1 MIVKMW
7 NIKAGGNA
15 KENLKRSID
24 YIQDKNKTTDKNL
37 KENLNYIKDE
47 NKTNIQNSLEYV
59 DDDLKTKGTYVSGV
73 DCSDDMDIAMEE
85 FFNIRKRDL
94 QAVGKDTKFDP
105 NEVIAVHLV
114 QSFREG
120 EVDPYTAHQC
130 GIDLINK
137 IGGFKAVIATH
148 AEGTDN
154 IHNHIILNAYAT
166 DPMEKYGTVNKMKF
180 YNNRETLEQ
189 LKNYN
194 DEIAL
199 ERGLSIEW
207 GRSQLSKQIAD
218 ENGIEYSDKKQNQSM
233 YENRINNSFK
243 QKLRDTIDDVKLN
256 TNSYNDFIDEMKKRG
271 YTIRDT
277 NKTISFI
284 DDNDPN
290 MKKPIRGKRLGDE
303 YSKSSLTE
311 YFELNEKQK
320 QKLIDDKYYTRDDV
334 KIPRDG
340 KTQNELEIESA
351 VIIVARSKSQNWKI
365 DNFMNA
371 LDVMKNEKL
380 YSKNDIKNRLNE
392 FGKKYA
398 GFNAE
403 TKRLNNAIEK
413 YKKMDN
419 ALSVYNNDPTDI
431 NRKMLIALDVKKI
444 DDEKY
449 YKNKI
454 NELQQ
459 RLDMINDERNILNQ
473 RFKNVSFLDEQL
485 QYANSADYLYG
496 EKYDIVEWHIDYTP
510 TLDELYYNDYFEYV
524 KIMDTLPEPDIGK
537 IIDMAP
543 DLPNYENVKFDDV
556 YVDDNLNI
564 IDITNYDK
572 SILDNFEKMSYDEYT
587 DLINNVPEFEIE
599 NVPEH
604 IIEFE
609 QIGEPEIFIQFD
621 EPVILPTDDDM
632 NDYLKNYY
640 DEISYNENEIVRDK
654 NRDEKHIEQLNGKPL
669 IVER

>member
-15 KENLKRSID
+15 KANLKRSID
-24 YIQDKNKTTDKNL
+24 YIQDKDKTTDKNL
-37 KENLNYIKDE
+37 KESLNYIEDE
-47 NKTNIQNSLEYV
+47 NKTNIKKSLDYI
-59 DDDLKTKGTYVSGV
+59 DDDLKTKGTYVSGI
-73 DCSDDMDIAMEE
+73 DCSDNVDIAMEE

-94 QAVGKDTKFDP
+94 QAVGKDAKFNP

-130 GIDLINK
+130 GIELINK

-199 ERGLSIEW
+199 QRGLSIEW

-218 ENGIEYSDKKQNQSM
+218 ENGIEYDNKKQNQTM
-233 YENRINNSFK
+233 YETRLKNSFK

-256 TNSYNDFIDEMKKRG
+256 VKSYNEFIDEMKKRG
-271 YTIRDT
+271 YSIRDT

-303 YSKSSLTE
+303 YSKSSLMD
-311 YFELNEKQK
+311 YFQLDKSEK
-320 QKLIDDKYYTRDDV
+320 QKLIDDKYFIRDGV
-334 KIPRDG
+334 KIQRDG
-340 KTQNELEIESA
+340 KTQNELDLESA
-351 VIIVARSKSQNWKI
+351 VIIVARSNSVNWKI
-365 DNFMNA
+365 DNFINA

-380 YSKNDIKNRLNE
+380 YSKNDIKNRLDD

-398 GFNAE
+398 AFNAE
-403 TKRLNNAIEK
+403 TKRLNNAIQK

-419 ALSVYNNDPTDI
+419 ALSVYNDDPTDI
-431 NRKMLIALDVKKI
+431 NRKMLIALNIKKI
-444 DDEKY
+444 DDENY

-459 RLDMINDERNILNQ
+459 RLDMINDERQILNQ
-473 RFKNVSFLDEQL
+473 RFKNVNFLDEQL
-485 QYANSADYLYG
+485 HYANSAEYLYG
-496 EKYDIVEWHIDYTP
+496 EKYDIVDWYIDDYEQS
-510 TLDELYYNDYFEYV
+510 LDDLYYDDYFEYV
-524 KIMDTLPEPDIGK
+524 KIMDTMPEPDIDEL
-537 IIDMAP
+537 IDMAP
-543 DLPNYENVKFDDV
+543 PLPNYDDVNIDDV
-556 YVDDNLNI
+556 YVDENMNIINTSNYDNL
-564 IDITNYDK
+564 DG
-572 SILDNFEKMSYDEYT
+572 FEKMSYGEYN
-587 DLINNVPEFEIE
+587 DLVNHEYEFNIDDVPEYILDYE
-599 NVPEH
+599 PD
-604 IIEFE
+604 
-609 QIGEPEIFIQFD
+609 GEPEIYFQRADYPYDDFD
-621 EPVILPTDDDM
+621 DVERDDDISDKKQ
-632 NDYLKNYY
+632 NEYY
-640 DEISYNENEIVRDK
+640 
-654 NRDEKHIEQLNGKPL
+654 
-669 IVER
+669 VER

>member
-15 KENLKRSID
+15 KANLKRSID
-24 YIQDKNKTTDKNL
+24 YIQDKDKTTDKNL
-37 KENLNYIKDE
+37 KESLNYIEDE
-47 NKTNIQNSLEYV
+47 NKTNIKNSLDYI
-59 DDDLKTKGTYVSGV
+59 DDDLKTKGTYVSGI
-73 DCSDDMDIAMEE
+73 DCSDNVDIAMEE

-94 QAVGKDTKFDP
+94 QAVGKDAKFNP

-130 GIDLINK
+130 GIELINK

-166 DPMEKYGTVNKMKF
+166 DPMEKYGAVNKMKF

-218 ENGIEYSDKKQNQSM
+218 ENGIEYDDKKQNQTM
-233 YENRINNSFK
+233 YETRLKNSFK

-256 TNSYNDFIDEMKKRG
+256 VKSYNDFIDEMKKRG
-271 YTIRDT
+271 YSIRDT

-303 YSKSSLTE
+303 YSKSSLMD
-311 YFELNEKQK
+311 YFQLDKSEK
-320 QKLIDDKYYTRDDV
+320 QKLIDDKYFIRDGV
-334 KIPRDG
+334 KIQRDG
-340 KTQNELEIESA
+340 KTQNELELESA
-351 VIIVARSKSQNWKI
+351 VIIVARSNSVNWKI
-365 DNFMNA
+365 DNFINA

-380 YSKNDIKNRLNE
+380 YSKNDIKNRLDD

-398 GFNAE
+398 AFNAE
-403 TKRLNNAIEK
+403 TKRLNNAIQK

-431 NRKMLIALDVKKI
+431 NRKMLIALNIKKI
-444 DDEKY
+444 DDENY

-459 RLDMINDERNILNQ
+459 RLDMINDERQILNQ
-473 RFKNVSFLDEQL
+473 RFKNVNFLDEQL
-485 QYANSADYLYG
+485 HYANSAEYLYG
-496 EKYDIVEWHIDYTP
+496 EKYDIVDWHIDNYEQS
-510 TLDELYYNDYFEYV
+510 LDDLYYDDYFEYV
-524 KIMDTLPEPDIGK
+524 KIMDTMPEPDIDEL
-537 IIDMAP
+537 IDMAP
-543 DLPNYENVKFDDV
+543 PLPNYDDVNIDDV
-556 YVDDNLNI
+556 YVDENMNI
-564 IDITNYDK
+564 IDTSNYDN
-572 SILDNFEKMSYDEYT
+572 LDGFEKMSYGEYN
-587 DLINNVPEFEIE
+587 DLVNHEYEFNIDD
-599 NVPEH
+599 VPEH
-604 IIEFE
+604 ILDYEPD
-609 QIGEPEIFIQFD
+609 GEPEIYFQRDDYPYDDFD
-621 EPVILPTDDDM
+621 D
-632 NDYLKNYY
+632 
-640 DEISYNENEIVRDK
+640 
-654 NRDEKHIEQLNGKPL
+654 
-669 IVER
+669 VERDDYTPDKKQNEYYVER

>member
-24 YIQDKNKTTDKNL
+24 YIQDKDKTTDKNL
-37 KENLNYIKDE
+37 KESLNYIEDK
-47 NKTNIQNSLEYV
+47 NKTNIKNSLDYI
-59 DDDLKTKGTYVSGV
+59 DDDLKTKGTYVSGI
-73 DCSDDMDIAMEE
+73 DCSDNVDIAMEE

-94 QAVGKDTKFDP
+94 QAVGKDTKFNP

-130 GIDLINK
+130 GIELINK

-199 ERGLSIEW
+199 QRGLSIEW

-218 ENGIEYSDKKQNQSM
+218 ENGIEYDDKKQNQTM
-233 YENRINNSFK
+233 YETRLKNSFK

-256 TNSYNDFIDEMKKRG
+256 VKSYNDFIDEMKKRG
-271 YTIRDT
+271 YSIRDT

-303 YSKSSLTE
+303 YSKLSLMD
-311 YFELNEKQK
+311 FFQLDKSEKQK
-320 QKLIDDKYYTRDDV
+320 IIDDKYFIRDGV
-334 KIPRDG
+334 KIQRDG
-340 KTQNELEIESA
+340 KTQNELDLESA
-351 VIIVARSKSQNWKI
+351 VIIVARSNSVNWKI
-365 DNFMNA
+365 DNFINA

-380 YSKNDIKNRLNE
+380 YSKNDIKNRLDD

-403 TKRLNNAIEK
+403 TKRLNNAIQK

-431 NRKMLIALDVKKI
+431 NRKMLIALNIKKI
-444 DDEKY
+444 DDENY

-459 RLDMINDERNILNQ
+459 RLDMINDERQILNQ
-473 RFKNVSFLDEQL
+473 RFKNVNFLDEQL
-485 QYANSADYLYG
+485 HYANSAEYLYG
-496 EKYDIVEWHIDYTP
+496 EKYDIVQWHIDDDAK
-510 TLDELYYNDYFEYV
+510 TLDDLYYDDYFEYV
-524 KIMDTLPEPDIGK
+524 KIMDTMPEPDIDEL
-537 IIDMAP
+537 IDMAP
-543 DLPNYENVKFDDV
+543 ELPNYDDVKFDDV
-556 YVDDNLNI
+556 YVDENMNI
-564 IDITNYDK
+564 IDTTNYDN
-572 SILDNFEKMSYDEYT
+572 LDGFEKMSYGEYN
-587 DLINNVPEFEIE
+587 DLVNHEYEFNIDD
-599 NVPEH
+599 VPEH
-604 IIEFE
+604 ILDYEPD
-609 QIGEPEIFIQFD
+609 GEPEIYFQRADYPYDDFD
-621 EPVILPTDDDM
+621 YSYDDVEHIPDKKR
-632 NDYLKNYY
+632 NEYY
-640 DEISYNENEIVRDK
+640 
-654 NRDEKHIEQLNGKPL
+654 
-669 IVER
+669 VER

>member
-24 YIQDKNKTTDKNL
+24 YIQDKDKTTDKNL
-37 KENLNYIKDE
+37 KESLNYIEDE
-47 NKTNIQNSLEYV
+47 NKTNVKNSLDYI
-59 DDDLKTKGTYVSGV
+59 DDDLKTKGTYVSGI
-73 DCSDDMDIAMEE
+73 DCSDNVDIAMEE

-94 QAVGKDTKFDP
+94 QAVGKDAKFNP

-130 GIDLINK
+130 GIELINK

-166 DPMEKYGTVNKMKF
+166 DPMEKYGAVNKMKF

-199 ERGLSIEW
+199 QRGLSIEW

-218 ENGIEYSDKKQNQSM
+218 ENGIEYDDKKQNQTM
-233 YENRINNSFK
+233 YETRLKNSFK

-256 TNSYNDFIDEMKKRG
+256 VKSYNDFIDEMKKRG
-271 YTIRDT
+271 YSIRDT

-303 YSKSSLTE
+303 YSKSSLMD
-311 YFELNEKQK
+311 YFQLDKSEK
-320 QKLIDDKYYTRDDV
+320 QKLIDDKYFIRDGV
-334 KIPRDG
+334 KIQRDG
-340 KTQNELEIESA
+340 KTQNELELESA
-351 VIIVARSKSQNWKI
+351 VIIVARSNSVNWKI
-365 DNFMNA
+365 DNFINA

-380 YSKNDIKNRLNE
+380 YSKNDIKNRLDD

-398 GFNAE
+398 AFNAE
-403 TKRLNNAIEK
+403 TKRLNNAIQK

-419 ALSVYNNDPTDI
+419 ALSVYDNDPTDI
-431 NRKMLIALDVKKI
+431 NRKMLIALNIKKI
-444 DDEKY
+444 DDENY

-459 RLDMINDERNILNQ
+459 RLDMINDERQILNQ
-473 RFKNVSFLDEQL
+473 RFKNVNFLDEQL
-485 QYANSADYLYG
+485 HYANSAEYLYG
-496 EKYDIVEWHIDYTP
+496 EKYDIVDWHIDDS
-510 TLDELYYNDYFEYV
+510 LDDLYYDDYFEYV
-524 KIMDTLPEPDIGK
+524 KIMDTMPEPDIDEL
-537 IIDMAP
+537 IDMAP
-543 DLPNYENVKFDDV
+543 PLPNYDDVNIDDV
-556 YVDDNLNI
+556 YVDENMNI
-564 IDITNYDK
+564 IDTTNYDN
-572 SILDNFEKMSYDEYT
+572 LDGFEKMSYGEYN
-587 DLINNVPEFEIE
+587 DLVNHKYEFNIDD
-599 NVPEH
+599 VPEH
-604 IIEFE
+604 ILDYEPD
-609 QIGEPEIFIQFD
+609 GEPEIYFQRADYPYDDFD
-621 EPVILPTDDDM
+621 YSYDD
-632 NDYLKNYY
+632 
-640 DEISYNENEIVRDK
+640 
-654 NRDEKHIEQLNGKPL
+654 
-669 IVER
+669 VERDNDIPDKKQNEYYVER